1 MELNMLSLNAYG
13 DAGRYG
19 KMKFVVGDNASSGSG
34 QITAMTLLPG
44 GNVGIGTTSPGKLLH
59 VETPVNTSENLVR
72 IASSMNNGSRSISGI
87 EFVTNPQFYNA
98 DNAQR
103 TPGCIKSGFYSD
115 GVTGLIANWPD
126 SYITL
131 QTTITGDLVDTL
143 TCRGGNVGIGTTSP
157 GGKLEIGHYG
167 SQIGDLIALRM
178 TNHATNLHASVLTE
192 YNLVVSD
199 INSGTGL
206 GNGKFSIA
214 HRPNKSNS
222 LSHRLVIDNSGNVGI
237 GTTSPEG
244 KLEIS
249 GDFDHTIQRPF
260 SDQDHYLVLEKTGN
274 KVFGTGPGIS
284 FVGSY
289 HTTQP
294 YQTMYAAIKGVSD
307 LTSGN
312 GEEGR
317 LEFYTS
323 STAGASAD
331 NLGMVIN
338 HEGNVGIGTDSPA
351 GTLHVQTDSRVHI
364 TAGTD
369 VPAFTGMHTTSAA
382 TGRAQLVLSS
392 AYSDFVIASSRV
404 NDAHGSTISFAAVN
418 PSNTAEYRKFVI
430 NQGNWGSRK
439 DFLDFGLSAS
449 AADTNPHTSI
459 NSTDTVLTLDG
470 NNKRVGIGTP
480 DPAALL
486 DILGPEDEG
495 QQKLQLRDATTN
507 LTFRVGLKAGTSG
520 YQNGWTTIDPNGGG
534 GLGIYDVV
542 YILGTLSVSST
553 KNFLIDHPLQPTTKK
568 LIHTAVESPR
578 VDLIYRGTTQLKDG
592 RAIVNIDRQCV
603 GDESCAMEDGT
614 FEALCRDPVYYLQ
627 NTTDFNRLIGTIDK
641 NLLTII
647 SEDVNSIAIVN
658 WMVVAERKDR
668 DIVEATQTN
677 DNGRLNTEIIDTSER
692 VNRDGSARYS
702 SA

>member
-1 MELNMLSLNAYG
+1 
-13 DAGRYG
+13 
-19 KMKFVVGDNASSGSG
+19 
-34 QITAMTLLPG
+34 
-44 GNVGIGTTSPGKLLH
+44 
-59 VETPVNTSENLVR
+59 
-72 IASSMNNGSRSISGI
+72 
-87 EFVTNPQFYNA
+87 
-98 DNAQR
+98 
-103 TPGCIKSGFYSD
+103 
-115 GVTGLIANWPD
+115 
-126 SYITL
+126 
-131 QTTITGDLVDTL
+131 
-143 TCRGGNVGIGTTSP
+143 
-157 GGKLEIGHYG
+157 
-167 SQIGDLIALRM
+167 
-178 TNHATNLHASVLTE
+178 
-192 YNLVVSD
+192 
-199 INSGTGL
+199 
-206 GNGKFSIA
+206 
-214 HRPNKSNS
+214 
-222 LSHRLVIDNSGNVGI
+222 
-237 GTTSPEG
+237 
-244 KLEIS
+244 
-249 GDFDHTIQRPF
+249 
-260 SDQDHYLVLEKTGN
+260 
-274 KVFGTGPGIS
+274 
-284 FVGSY
+284 
-289 HTTQP
+289 
-294 YQTMYAAIKGVSD
+294 
-307 LTSGN
+307 
-312 GEEGR
+312 
-317 LEFYTS
+317 
-323 STAGASAD
+323 
-331 NLGMVIN
+331 LGMVIN
-338 HEGNVGIGTDSPA
+338 HEGNVGIGTDSPD
-351 GTLHVQTDSRVHI
+351 GTLHVQADNRVHI
-364 TAGTD
+364 TAGT
-369 VPAFTGMHTTSAA
+369 VPAFTGMHATSSA

-392 AYSDFVIASSRV
+392 QYSDLVIASSIA
-404 NDAHGSTISFAAVN
+404 NDNHGSTLSFAAVN

-449 AADTNPHTSI
+449 AADPNPHSSI
-459 NSTDTVLTLDG
+459 NTTDTVLTLDG

-480 DPAALL
+480 DPGGLL

-495 QQKLQLRDATTN
+495 QHKLRLRDATTN

-542 YILGTLSVSST
+542 YIAGTLSVSST